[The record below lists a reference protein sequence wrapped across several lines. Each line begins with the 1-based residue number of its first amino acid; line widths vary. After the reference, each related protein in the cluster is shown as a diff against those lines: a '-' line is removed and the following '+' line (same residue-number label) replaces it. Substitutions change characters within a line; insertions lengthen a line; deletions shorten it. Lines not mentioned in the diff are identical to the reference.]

1 MREAILLETQRK
13 LTVSSLRLEE
23 RSRLAIRIT
32 LLRFNESKDGALM
45 GPKEDWRLAHFFAL
59 LLDWLHISMRLR
71 PIEQM
76 ATKVAAT
83 LDAVTGHGGVRTIE
97 AAECS
102 PPDVER
108 PVASCD
114 RALEDNLSGCV

>member
-45 GPKEDWRLAHFFAL
+45 GPKEDWRLAYFAL
-59 LLDWLHISMRLR
+59 LLDWLHISVRLR

-83 LDAVTGHGGVRTIE
+83 LDAVTGHGRVRTRE

-114 RALEDNLSGCV
+114 RTREDNLSGCV